1 MTCLR
6 RREARSSESL
16 ARIFGQIARGG
27 LWNERCSSILAMHA
41 TSLRPRDSRNSD
53 LDLYAWACENVLSPA
68 WERVRRR
75 PTLTHLDLL
84 EQTQWLAPDIIE
96 SIQLEKLRALL
107 THARNH
113 VPYYRELFR
122 SVGFDPRGM
131 RSREDIEII
140 PVLTKDIIRERYD
153 DLVDPAHRGLNLKKG
168 TSGSTGTPLKFE
180 YCRSSY
186 AWREAT
192 RIRGYRWAGYRV
204 GSPTFYYWAQ
214 VHAPPEGAK
223 GLKLRLD
230 RALKRETFVDSMKQD
245 EASMRAAVDLLRKA
259 APTTIVCYTQ
269 SCAQWARFIVDEG
282 LRDWGDVPVICGAEA
297 VLPAD
302 RAAIAKAFGPDIYE
316 TYGSR
321 ETMLMAAECCAHDGM
336 HLSEENLLLEVAVG
350 EGAKRAVK
358 AGETGEVVVTDL
370 HNYGMPFIRYVNGD
384 LARMSSSDAIC
395 RCGRGLRKLDRVDGR
410 RADTLRDGAG
420 NPIPGIVFHVLF
432 SDSRREVI
440 KQFQA
445 IQHKNGDITFK
456 AVRGQD
462 WDEAAFAKIMG
473 RFREYLRG
481 LNLKIEM
488 CEAIPPAS
496 NGKRKTILVE
506 A

>member
-1 MTCLR
+1 MLFH
-6 RREARSSESL
+6 EP
-16 ARIFGQIARGG
+16 
-27 LWNERCSSILAMHA
+27 MHA
-41 TSLRPRDSRNSD
+41 TSLKPNDSRSD
-53 LDLYAWACENVLSPA
+53 LDLYAWACENFLSPA

-75 PTLTHLDLL
+75 PTLTHLEFL
-84 EQTQWLAPDIIE
+84 EATQWLEPHVIE
-96 SIQLEKLRALL
+96 RIQLEKLRALL
-107 THARNH
+107 TYAREH
-113 VPYYRELFR
+113 VPYYRELFHQ
-122 SVGFDPRGM
+122 VGFDPRGM
-131 RSREDIEII
+131 TKREDIEII

-214 VHAPPEGAK
+214 VHAPPDGAK
-223 GLKLRLD
+223 GLKLKLD

-245 EASMRAAVDLLRKA
+245 EASMRAAVQLLQRTRPA
-259 APTTIVCYTQ
+259 VIVCYTQ
-269 SCAQWARFIVDEG
+269 SCAQWARFIVDHG
-282 LRDWGDVPVICGAEA
+282 LRDWADIPVICGAEA

-321 ETMLMAAECCAHDGM
+321 ETMLMGAECCAHDGM
-336 HLSEENLLLEVAVG
+336 HLSEENLLLEVASG
-350 EGAKRAVK
+350 GATKRAVPL
-358 AGETGEVVVTDL
+358 GDPGEVVVTDL

-384 LARMSSSDAIC
+384 LARMSKSTRVCA
-395 RCGRGLRKLDRVDGR
+395 CGRGLRKLDRVDGR
-410 RADTLRDGAG
+410 RADTLRDAMG

-445 IQHKNGDITFK
+445 IQHASGDITFK

-462 WDEAAFAKIMG
+462 WDEEAFGKIMA

-488 CEAIPPAS
+488 VEGIPAAS

-506 A
+506 AQT